1 VSVTERSS
9 WPESVERVADALRQA
24 RIEARVEEFSS
35 GTPTAEDA
43 AAAVGASLPQ
53 IVKSLLFACD
63 GRWVLVMVPGDRRA
77 DRDKVAAAAGCGRV
91 KTAGPDEVE
100 QVTGFEAGGV
110 APFPL
115 PGVHDVYIENT
126 LLSHDV
132 VWIGAGSR
140 RHMAAI
146 APADLVRLARAR
158 AIDAV
163 SQNVR

>member
-1 VSVTERSS
+1 VTASGR
-9 WPESVERVADALRQA
+9 WPPPVDRVAEAISAA
-24 RIEARVEEFSS
+24 RIEARVEEFKAA
-35 GTPTAEDA
+35 TPTAEEA
-43 AAAVGASLPQ
+43 AAAAGARLDQ

-77 DRDKVAAAAGCGRV
+77 DRQKIAAATGCERV
-91 KTAGPDEVE
+91 KTAGPADVE
-100 QVTGFEAGGV
+100 RVTGFEAGGV

-115 PGVHDVYIENT
+115 PGVHVVLIERT

-158 AIDAV
+158 AVDAV
-163 SQNVR
+163 GENAR